1 MVLGIV
7 IQDCYGRAVTWNVLC
22 ADKQVCVFQDTVKG
36 NRLKSHYKQNFAC
49 RSIDSDV
56 IVYVG
61 LITPVM

>member
-1 MVLGIV
+1 MVLAL
-7 IQDCYGRAVTWNVLC
+7 QFRTATDGRLRGTFC
-22 ADKQVCVFQDTVKG
+22 ACVFQDTVEG

-61 LITPVM
+61 LITLVM